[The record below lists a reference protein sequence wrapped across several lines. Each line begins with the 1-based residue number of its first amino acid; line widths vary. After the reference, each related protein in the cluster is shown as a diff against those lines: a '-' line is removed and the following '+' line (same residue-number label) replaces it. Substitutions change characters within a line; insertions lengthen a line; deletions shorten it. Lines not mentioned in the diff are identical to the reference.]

1 MTAPSNN
8 GDAPTPKRSSSKR
21 PEPEVTVKEP
31 AGSMVRLAD
40 SPPPVLPA
48 IILDDLVPF
57 PGPVVPVVLDDPT
70 RRDAVLH
77 AKANAGYFFLVNRS
91 RIGNEPP
98 AVVPQVILSENRV
111 GSDGRPELTTADT
124 QDMIDAADALDEDS
138 AEETKAKKPKEPEI
152 GRKLR
157 VSDLAPV
164 GIVARVL
171 RTFKLPDDRTSAL
184 VHLMKR
190 AQPESILRTEP
201 FPIVRVTYPVEIVRS
216 DETFDA
222 LSRQLKIQ
230 LQAFFAAHTQASDE
244 LKQAVLSIEDAS
256 SLTDF
261 VAQHLARDV
270 AERLEFL
277 TELDLT
283 KRLRKAL
290 EVTVRELD
298 LLNVGN
304 RISQEIREKVE
315 KTQREYLL
323 REQLKAIRTELGDE
337 KDPHVTAIDEIKRKL
352 KDAGLSAAAKVRA
365 DEELKR
371 LQTIPT
377 ESPEHNVIRSY
388 LETIAGLPWSKIS
401 TDSRD
406 IKRARAILDEDHYG
420 LEEVKDRIIEF
431 LAVRQLKPD
440 SRGTMLCLAG
450 PPGVGKTSLGQSI
463 ARALGREFYR
473 FSVGGMRDEAEIKGH
488 RRTYIGA
495 MPGRILQGMRTA
507 ATRNPVFMLDEID
520 KMGHDWRGDPSSV
533 MLEVLDPAQNSTF
546 MDNYLDL
553 PFDLSSVMFIATAN
567 VKSEIPGPLLDRMEV
582 IDLPG
587 YIPSEKLEIAMRY
600 LVPRQ
605 RKDHGIQP
613 SSLRIGKPTVQR
625 IIQEYT
631 YEAGVREL
639 ERQIGKICRKRATQ
653 IVRKHTAPVTVTAE
667 DVPVWLGPPKLHD
680 ERLDKVPV
688 PGVVLGLA
696 WTQTGGDVLFIE
708 AAMMDGK
715 GGVNVTGQLGEVMSE
730 SAKLAISYVRSHAQA
745 LGISDE
751 VFKNRDL
758 HIHFPA
764 GAVKKDG
771 PSAGITVT
779 TAIVSLLTGRTIKP
793 RLAMTGE
800 MTLRGEV
807 LPVGGVREK
816 VVAARRFGVRTVI
829 LPERNRADVEEIPTE
844 VREKVEF
851 VFASRYEQVLAAA
864 FTKPIGTV
872 KTEAPATKASARVRR
887 RATSAPARA
896 RRSTKERR
904 R

>member
-1 MTAPSNN
+1 MSQQDTPPKA
-8 GDAPTPKRSSSKR
+8 DAKAEAK
-21 PEPEVTVKEP
+21 PEKVEKSG
-31 AGSMVRLAD
+31 ALVRLAD
-40 SPPPVLPA
+40 QPPPVLPA
-48 IILDDLVPF
+48 IVLDDLVPF
-57 PGPVVPVVLDDPT
+57 PGPVVPVVLDDPI

-77 AKANAGYFFLVNRS
+77 AKSNSGYFFLVNRAHL
-91 RIGNEPP
+91 GEGP
-98 AVVPQVILSENRV
+98 AQPVPQVVLSETRV
-111 GSDGRPELTTADT
+111 ASDGRPELTTADT
-124 QDMIDAADALDEDS
+124 QQMLDAADALDEDNDDLVIDAS
-138 AEETKAKKPKEPEI
+138 LDDPPKKPREVA
-152 GRKLR
+152 RKLR
-157 VSDLAPV
+157 IRDLAPV

-171 RTFKLPDDRTSAL
+171 RVFKLPDDRTSAL

-201 FPIVRVTYPVEIVRS
+201 FPIVRLTYPIEIVQA
-216 DETFDA
+216 DEQFQA

-230 LQAFFAAHTQASDE
+230 LQAFFEAHTQASDE
-244 LKQAVLSIEDAS
+244 LKQAVLSIDDAS

-261 VAQHLARDV
+261 VAQHLARDI
-270 AERLEFL
+270 AERLQFL

-283 KRLRKAL
+283 KRLRLAL

-315 KTQREYLL
+315 KTQREFLL
-323 REQLKAIRTELGDE
+323 REQLKAIRTELGEE
-337 KDPHVTAIDEIKRKL
+337 KDATVSAVEEL
-352 KDAGLSAAAKVRA
+352 KTKIEAAKLPPQAKQRA

-371 LQTIPT
+371 LQSIPS

-388 LETIAGLPWSKIS
+388 VETIASLPWSKS
-401 TDSRD
+401 SKDSRD

-420 LEEVKDRIIEF
+420 LEEIKDRIIEF

-440 SRGTMLCLAG
+440 SRGTMLCFAG

-463 ARALGREFYR
+463 ARSLGREFFR

-495 MPGRILQGMRTA
+495 MPGRILQGLKQVGTN
-507 ATRNPVFMLDEID
+507 NPVFMLDEID
-520 KMGHDWRGDPSSV
+520 KMGHDWRGDPSSA
-533 MLEVLDPAQNSTF
+533 MLEVLDPAQNAAF
-546 MDNYLDL
+546 LDYYLDL
-553 PFDLSSVMFIATAN
+553 PFDLSGVMFIATAN
-567 VKSEIPGPLLDRMEV
+567 IKTEIPGPLLDRMEI

-587 YIPSEKLEIAMRY
+587 YIPSEKLEIATRY

-605 RKDHGIQP
+605 RKEHGISTSQ
-613 SSLRIGKPTVQR
+613 LRIGKPTVQR
-625 IIQEYT
+625 IITEYT

-639 ERQIGKICRKRATQ
+639 ERQIAKICRKRATQ
-653 IVRKHTAPVTVTAE
+653 IVQRRQADGVTVQAE
-667 DVPVWLGPPKLHD
+667 DLPTWLGPPKIYD
-680 ERLDKVPV
+680 DRLSKSPV

-715 GGVNVTGQLGEVMSE
+715 GAVNVTGQLGEVMSE
-730 SAKLAISYVRSHAQA
+730 SAKLAVSYVRSHAKQ
-745 LGISDE
+745 LGIDE
-751 VFKNRDL
+751 ELFKTRDF

-779 TAIVSLLTGRTIKP
+779 TAVVSLLTGKAIKS
-793 RLAMTGE
+793 RMAMTGE

-807 LPVGGVREK
+807 LPVGGIREK

-829 LPERNRADVEEIPTE
+829 LPERNKADVEEIPPE
-844 VREKVEF
+844 VRGEGRVHLR
-851 VFASRYEQVLAAA
+851 VTLRA
-864 FTKPIGTV
+864 G
-872 KTEAPATKASARVRR
+872 ARGCVR
-887 RATSAPARA
+887 
-896 RRSTKERR
+896 
-904 R
+904 

>member
-1 MTAPSNN
+1 MNDSKK
-8 GDAPTPKRSSSKR
+8 DTPK
-21 PEPEVTVKEP
+21 EPEVSAKPT
-31 AGSMVRLAD
+31 SMVRLSD
-40 SPPPVLPA
+40 QPPPVLPA
-48 IILDDLVPF
+48 IVLDDLVPF
-57 PGPVVPVVLDDPT
+57 PGPVVPVVLDDPM

-77 AKANAGYFFLVNRS
+77 AKSNAGFFFLVNRH
-91 RIGNEPP
+91 RIGES
-98 AVVPQVILSENRV
+98 ARQTVPQVVLSDTRMA
-111 GSDGRPELTTADT
+111 SDGRPELTTADT
-124 QDMIDAADALDEDS
+124 QEMLDAADALDEDVTPEV
-138 AEETKAKKPKEPEI
+138 EEASLPKREPEI
-152 GRKLR
+152 ARKLR
-157 VSDLAPV
+157 VGDLAPV

-171 RTFKLPDDRTSAL
+171 RVFKLPDDRTSAL

-201 FPIVRVTYPVEIVRS
+201 FPIVRVTYPIEIVVA
-216 DETFDA
+216 DEQFQA

-230 LQAFFAAHTQASDE
+230 LQAFFEAHTQASDE
-244 LKQAVLSIEDAS
+244 LKQAVLSIDDAS

-261 VAQHLARDV
+261 VAQHLARDIV
-270 AERLEFL
+270 ERLQFL

-283 KRLRKAL
+283 KRLHKAL

-315 KTQREYLL
+315 KTQREFLL
-323 REQLKAIRTELGDE
+323 REQLKAIRTELGEE
-337 KDPHVTAIDEIKRKL
+337 KDVGVATIDELKKKL
-352 KDAGLSAAAKVRA
+352 DAAGLSAEAKARA
-365 DEELKR
+365 DDEMKR
-371 LQTIPT
+371 LASIPT

-388 LETIAGLPWSKIS
+388 LDTIAALPWSKTS

-406 IKRARAILDEDHYG
+406 IKRAREILDEDHYG
-420 LEEVKDRIIEF
+420 LQEVKDRIIEF

-440 SRGTMLCLAG
+440 SRGTMLCFAG

-463 ARALGREFYR
+463 ARSLGRQFFR

-495 MPGRILQGMRTA
+495 MPGRILQGLKQV
-507 ATRNPVFMLDEID
+507 ATKNPVFMLDEID
-520 KMGHDWRGDPSSV
+520 KMGHDWRGDPSSA
-533 MLEVLDPAQNSTF
+533 MLEVLDPAQNAAF
-546 MDNYLDL
+546 LDHYLDL

-587 YIPSEKLEIAMRY
+587 YIPSEKLEIGMRY

-605 RKDHGIQP
+605 RKEHGIPAAQ
-613 SSLRIGKPTVQR
+613 LRIGKTAVQR
-625 IIQEYT
+625 IIAEYT

-653 IVRKHTAPVTVTAE
+653 IVQKKNSTGVSVSAE
-667 DVPVWLGPPKLHD
+667 DVPGWLGPPKLHD
-680 ERLDKVPV
+680 ERLTKGPV

-708 AAMMDGK
+708 AAMMEGK
-715 GGVNVTGQLGEVMSE
+715 GTVSVTGQLGEVMNE
-730 SAKLAISYVRSHAQA
+730 SARLAVSYVRSHAKE
-745 LGISDE
+745 LGIDIE
-751 VFKNRDL
+751 VFKKRDI

-779 TAIVSLLTGRTIKP
+779 TAVVSLLTGRTIRP

-807 LPVGGVREK
+807 LPVGGIREK
-816 VVAARRFGVRTVI
+816 VVAARRFGVRTVV
-829 LPERNRADVEEIPTE
+829 LPERNKADVEEIPIE

-851 VFASRYEQVLAAA
+851 IFASRYEQVLEAA
-864 FTKPIGTV
+864 FAKSLGMV
-872 KTEAPATKASARVRR
+872 KKSRRPESVATLKR
-887 RATSAPARA
+887 TSTRARA
-896 RRSTKERR
+896 RRGR
-904 R
+904 

>member
-8 GDAPTPKRSSSKR
+8 GDAPNPKRAPSKR
-21 PEPEVTVKEP
+21 TEPEVTAKDATP
-31 AGSMVRLAD
+31 ARAMVRFAD
-40 SPPPVLPA
+40 QPPPVLPA

-77 AKANAGYFFLVNRS
+77 AKANAGYFFLVNRN
-91 RIGNEPP
+91 RIGSESPT
-98 AVVPQVILSENRV
+98 VPQVILSESRI

-138 AEETKAKKPKEPEI
+138 AEETARAKKPQEPEI

-157 VSDLAPV
+157 VGDLAPV

-201 FPIVRVTYPVEIVRS
+201 FPIMRVTYPVEIVRS
-216 DETFDA
+216 DATFDA

-230 LQAFFAAHTQASDE
+230 LQAFFNAHTQASDE

-261 VAQHLARDV
+261 VAQHLARDI

-323 REQLKAIRTELGDE
+323 REQLKAIRAELGDE
-337 KDPHVTAIDEIKRKL
+337 KDPHVTAIDEIKTKL
-352 KDAGLSAAAKVRA
+352 KDAGLSAAAKVRS

-388 LETIAGLPWSKIS
+388 LETIASLPWSKVS

-406 IKRARAILDEDHYG
+406 VKRARAILDEDHYG
-420 LEEVKDRIIEF
+420 LEEIKDRIIEF
-431 LAVRQLKPD
+431 LAVRQLNPD

-463 ARALGREFYR
+463 ARSLGREFFR

-507 ATRNPVFMLDEID
+507 A
-520 KMGHDWRGDPSSV
+520 
-533 MLEVLDPAQNSTF
+533 
-546 MDNYLDL
+546 
-553 PFDLSSVMFIATAN
+553 
-567 VKSEIPGPLLDRMEV
+567 
-582 IDLPG
+582 
-587 YIPSEKLEIAMRY
+587 
-600 LVPRQ
+600 
-605 RKDHGIQP
+605 
-613 SSLRIGKPTVQR
+613 
-625 IIQEYT
+625 
-631 YEAGVREL
+631 
-639 ERQIGKICRKRATQ
+639 
-653 IVRKHTAPVTVTAE
+653 
-667 DVPVWLGPPKLHD
+667 
-680 ERLDKVPV
+680 
-688 PGVVLGLA
+688 
-696 WTQTGGDVLFIE
+696 
-708 AAMMDGK
+708 
-715 GGVNVTGQLGEVMSE
+715 
-730 SAKLAISYVRSHAQA
+730 
-745 LGISDE
+745 
-751 VFKNRDL
+751 
-758 HIHFPA
+758 
-764 GAVKKDG
+764 
-771 PSAGITVT
+771 
-779 TAIVSLLTGRTIKP
+779 
-793 RLAMTGE
+793 
-800 MTLRGEV
+800 
-807 LPVGGVREK
+807 
-816 VVAARRFGVRTVI
+816 
-829 LPERNRADVEEIPTE
+829 
-844 VREKVEF
+844 
-851 VFASRYEQVLAAA
+851 
-864 FTKPIGTV
+864 
-872 KTEAPATKASARVRR
+872 
-887 RATSAPARA
+887 
-896 RRSTKERR
+896 
-904 R
+904 

>member
-1 MTAPSNN
+1 MSDDKN
-8 GDAPTPKRSSSKR
+8 DTPK
-21 PEPEVTVKEP
+21 EPEVTAKP
-31 AGSMVRLAD
+31 TSMVRLAD
-40 SPPPVLPA
+40 QPPPVLPA
-48 IILDDLVPF
+48 IVLEDLVPF
-57 PGPVVPVVLDDPT
+57 PGPVVPVVLDDPM

-77 AKANAGYFFLVNRS
+77 AKSNSGFFFLVNRK
-91 RIGNEPP
+91 RIGDP
-98 AVVPQVILSENRV
+98 ARQTVPQVVLSDTRV
-111 GSDGRPELTTADT
+111 SFDGRPELTTADT
-124 QDMIDAADALDEDS
+124 QQMLDAADALDEDVS
-138 AEETKAKKPKEPEI
+138 PELGEVAGPKREPEI
-152 GRKLR
+152 ARKLR
-157 VSDLAPV
+157 VGDLAPV

-171 RTFKLPDDRTSAL
+171 RVFKLPDDRTSAL

-201 FPIVRVTYPVEIVRS
+201 FPILRVTYPVEIVVA
-216 DETFDA
+216 DEQFNA

-230 LQAFFAAHTQASDE
+230 LQAFFEAHTQASDE
-244 LKQAVLSIEDAS
+244 LRQAVLSIEDAS

-261 VAQHLARDV
+261 VAQHLARDIN
-270 AERLEFL
+270 ERLEFL

-283 KRLRKAL
+283 KRLHKAL

-304 RISQEIREKVE
+304 RISHEIREKVE
-315 KTQREYLL
+315 KTQREFLL
-323 REQLKAIRTELGDE
+323 REQLKAIRTELGE
-337 KDPHVTAIDEIKRKL
+337 E
-352 KDAGLSAAAKVRA
+352 KDAGVAAVDELAKKLDAAGLSGEAKTRA
-365 DEELKR
+365 DDEMKR
-371 LQTIPT
+371 LASIPT

-388 LETIAGLPWSKIS
+388 LETIAGLPWSKTS

-420 LEEVKDRIIEF
+420 LDEVKDRIIEF

-440 SRGTMLCLAG
+440 SRGTMLCFAG

-463 ARALGREFYR
+463 ARALGRQFYR

-495 MPGRILQGMRTA
+495 MPGRILQGLKQVGTK
-507 ATRNPVFMLDEID
+507 NPVFMLDEID
-520 KMGHDWRGDPSSV
+520 KMGHDWRGDPSSA
-533 MLEVLDPAQNSTF
+533 MLEVLDPAQNAAF
-546 MDNYLDL
+546 LDHYLDL

-587 YIPSEKLEIAMRY
+587 YIPSEKLEIGMRY

-605 RKDHGIQP
+605 RKEHGIPAQQ
-613 SSLRIGKPTVQR
+613 LRIGKPAVQR
-625 IIQEYT
+625 IIGEYT

-653 IVRKHTAPVTVTAE
+653 IVQKKSPGGVSVSAE
-667 DVPVWLGPPKLHD
+667 DVPTWLGPPKLHD
-680 ERLDKVPV
+680 ERLTKGPV

-708 AAMMDGK
+708 AALMEGK
-715 GGVNVTGQLGEVMSE
+715 GNVAVTGQLGEVMSE
-730 SAKLAISYVRSHAQA
+730 SAKLAVSYVRSHAKE
-745 LGISDE
+745 LGIDE
-751 VFKNRDL
+751 SVFKERDI

-779 TAIVSLLTGRTIKP
+779 TAVISLLTGKAIRS

-807 LPVGGVREK
+807 LPVGGIREK
-816 VVAARRFGVRTVI
+816 VVAARRFGVNTVI
-829 LPERNRADVEEIPTE
+829 LPERNRADVAEIPSE

-851 VFASRYEQVLAAA
+851 VFASRYEQVLDAA
-864 FTKPIGTV
+864 FGRSITSVKKP
-872 KTEAPATKASARVRR
+872 KAAVRSLKRTSTRARDRR
-887 RATSAPARA
+887 RPR
-896 RRSTKERR
+896 
-904 R
+904 